1 MSFVTR
7 LNQKKKELFA
17 GRKVELDGCTFWA
30 NKSVDEIWMKSPHF
44 DDMCWYADVSDDGE
58 IVKNEFTIYWIHE
71 GSEHEGLARYEA
83 CDGYDAYIAFSTWQ
97 NESKTASEIFD
108 RIDADDLEG
117 GEDALREL
125 WDDLLSAAEAS
136 GEFRLDVTYT
146 DLI

>member
-17 GRKVELDGCTFWA
+17 GRKVELDGCTFCA

-71 GSEHEGLARYEA
+71 GSEHEGLARYGA

-97 NESKTASEIFD
+97 NESKTASETFD
-108 RIDADDLEG
+108 RLNANQLPG
-117 GEDALREL
+117 GETELREI
-125 WDDLLSAAEAS
+125 WEDLLSDAEAS
-136 GEFRLDVTYT
+136 KDCRLDVTYMEPF
-146 DLI
+146 